1 MLILPDRALEAPI
14 IRRLFSS
21 SPRDPRYHMLSH
33 LSTKFNR
40 PTKIEKHEKRAAL
53 FLNRYTRTL
62 TIMHATNGLADVL
75 GITGDELR
83 GQSFYYCIQENCL
96 RDAVR
101 CLEQAKANDSIAYLR
116 FWYRDPR
123 EDHQNEHWQNGRQS
137 DGDDMEDERSSD
149 EDTDMGV
156 AQSNG
161 DAKEHVRRFREQRS
175 SLDSQPVSSSS
186 STNEVPDVYHA
197 GYPHLPQH
205 ESAESG
211 TSSSSSGNPF
221 SHENVWGE
229 PYHRQ
234 SSTSS
239 YSNSPETDRR
249 ASGHSPLQ
257 SPRGPRREPIEL
269 EAVISCTSDG
279 LVACLRRARPA
290 FSQSSPTSGPLY
302 TNGIYAVPWATEPL
316 LPVHNQQQTSD
327 FGTAPTFHQ
336 PQPRLQPQSQTA
348 SIAMTKQHDD
358 WMESIRECAVFA
370 WALAGIN
377 GHLASYGAGVPCG
390 EAQPPSGLPIWRPEA
405 MQAGPSSN
413 VASGYENDLADGIMD
428 GIHNIGPEHQMR
440 NAEHIHP
447 FGQQGMMTGQFAY
460 PSHDVTGG
468 RMDGYKTSKSVYR

>member
-1 MLILPDRALEAPI
+1 MLTLPDRALEAPI

-33 LSTKFNR
+33 LSTKFNK
-40 PTKIEKHEKRAAL
+40 PTKMEKHEKRAAL

-123 EDHQNEHWQNGRQS
+123 EDQRNEQRQNGRRQS
-137 DGDDMEDERSSD
+137 DGDDMEDEERSSD
-149 EDTDMGV
+149 EDTDMGGV
-156 AQSNG
+156 QSTG
-161 DAKEHVRRFREQRS
+161 DAKEHVRILREHRA

-186 STNEVPDVYHA
+186 STNDAPEGLHA

-205 ESAESG
+205 ESVESG
-211 TSSSSSGNPF
+211 TSSSSSGNQF

-239 YSNSPETDRR
+239 YSNSPDADRR

-257 SPRGPRREPIEL
+257 SPRGLRREPIEL

-290 FSQSSPTSGPLY
+290 FSHPSPTSGPLY
-302 TNGIYAVPWATEPL
+302 TL
-316 LPVHNQQQTSD
+316 SL
-327 FGTAPTFHQ
+327 
-336 PQPRLQPQSQTA
+336 
-348 SIAMTKQHDD
+348 
-358 WMESIRECAVFA
+358 
-370 WALAGIN
+370 
-377 GHLASYGAGVPCG
+377 
-390 EAQPPSGLPIWRPEA
+390 
-405 MQAGPSSN
+405 
-413 VASGYENDLADGIMD
+413 
-428 GIHNIGPEHQMR
+428 IHI
-440 NAEHIHP
+440 
-447 FGQQGMMTGQFAY
+447 
-460 PSHDVTGG
+460 
-468 RMDGYKTSKSVYR
+468 